1 MNNHRK
7 LWRLIMVLIF
17 CNPPSNIDSEKP
29 RFKRSFKHRLFN
41 ENDPKPFM
49 ILRPNDSYLSFSEN
63 INAEVVVADN
73 NNQPTSHLIFLCACS
88 STFTTFTGGNK
99 ISQDKNTKS
108 SNLKRYFCWVSNRKQ
123 AFPIDRK
130 VTCVKCKLL

>member
-1 MNNHRK
+1 
-7 LWRLIMVLIF
+7 MVLIF

-63 INAEVVVADN
+63 INAEVLVADN
-73 NNQPTSHLIFLCACS
+73 NNKPLILSFYVRVVVLLLHSLEAIKYHKTRTQEVAIS
-88 STFTTFTGGNK
+88 KDTF
-99 ISQDKNTKS
+99 
-108 SNLKRYFCWVSNRKQ
+108 VE
-123 AFPIDRK
+123 
-130 VTCVKCKLL
+130 

>member
-1 MNNHRK
+1 
-7 LWRLIMVLIF
+7 MVLIF
-17 CNPPSNIDSEKP
+17 CNPPSNIDSEKQ

-73 NNQPTSHLIFLCACS
+73 NNNQPLILSFYVRVVVLLLHSLEAIKYHKTRTQKIAIS
-88 STFTTFTGGNK
+88 KDTFVGQTIQNK
-99 ISQDKNTKS
+99 HFQLTEK
-108 SNLKRYFCWVSNRKQ
+108 
-123 AFPIDRK
+123 
-130 VTCVKCKLL
+130 